1 MRLLRAFIIVAL
13 VLLALVAGFMRWA
26 APPTAPRSL
35 VFVGGDI
42 ITMTDPP
49 MVDAIWIEDG
59 RIAALGSEQ
68 EVRAAAGP
76 DVEVADLRGTTLMP
90 GLIEPHTHPM
100 ASAALGAAIDVS
112 GFTHDSPEAVREA
125 LEEGVQRFA
134 PQPWLIAFGWDPVM
148 MPDLEPPTLAE
159 LDALSPDKPLVVLEQ
174 MMHEAYANSA
184 ALEAAG
190 ITKDTPDPPG
200 ASFGR
205 DETGKPN
212 GVVHELGALNLV
224 LAAMPPVPPAL
235 SELLLRWQHGAY
247 ARAGFTTI
255 GVLGPVG
262 RAEDPIRMMRSLG
275 ADSSVPVR
283 AVIYGLPKHLDADS
297 APDAAADSRVILRGV
312 KFWMDGSPYTGGAAF
327 AEPYEDSELVRDRLG
342 LPPGHLGPLNYEPDA
357 FAEAIEPFHRA
368 GYRVAV
374 HTQGERAIDRALDA
388 IEEVLSRYP
397 WIDHRHRLEHNA
409 LITSDQIARAQKLGV
424 ELSFFVDHIYYYGHQ
439 LPNLVGDRVERYM
452 PLGSAMAAGHRA
464 TIHTDN
470 PATPVG
476 PFRAMR
482 TAILRTP
489 RKGGEPLGLDERI
502 GIEQALRSMTSNA
515 ARQLGVE
522 AHRGSL
528 DVGKAADLVQLTRN
542 PLDTPATELAA
553 IEVLGTWID
562 GQPVDT
568 RRASRSNLDL
578 ALQAVRQLL
587 AF

>member
-1 MRLLRAFIIVAL
+1 MA
-13 VLLALVAGFMRWA
+13 
-26 APPTAPRSL
+26 
-35 VFVGGDI
+35 
-42 ITMTDPP
+42 DPP
-49 MVDAIWIEDG
+49 VVDAIWIEDG
-59 RIAALGSEQ
+59 RIAALGSAQ
-68 EVRAAAGP
+68 EVRSAAGP
-76 DVEVADLRGTTLMP
+76 DVDVVDLDGTTLMP
-90 GLIEPHTHPM
+90 GLIEPHTHPL
-100 ASAALGAAIDVS
+100 ASAALGSAIDVS

-125 LEEGVQRFA
+125 LEQGVQRFA

-205 DETGKPN
+205 DETGEPN
-212 GVVHELGALNLV
+212 GVIHELGALNLV

-235 SELLLRWQHGAY
+235 SELLLRWQYGAY

-262 RAEDPIRMMRSLG
+262 RADDPIAMMRSLG

-297 APDAAADSRVILRGV
+297 VPDDAVDSRVILRGV

-357 FAEAIEPFHRA
+357 FTEAIEPFHRA

-388 IEEVLSRYP
+388 IEDVLSRHP
-397 WIDHRHRLEHNA
+397 WTDHRHRLEHNA
-409 LITSDQIARAQKLGV
+409 LITSEQIARAEKLGV

-452 PLGSAMAAGHRA
+452 PLGSALAAGHRA

-470 PATPVG
+470 PATPVS

-482 TAILRTP
+482 TAMLRTP
-489 RKGGEPLGLDERI
+489 RSGGAPLGPDERI
-502 GIEQALRSMTSNA
+502 AIEHALQSMTTNA

-528 DVGKAADLVQLTRN
+528 EVGKAADLVQLVRN
-542 PLDTPATELAA
+542 PLDGPASELAE

-568 RRASRSNLDL
+568 RKASRSNLDL
-578 ALQAVRQLL
+578 AVRALQQLI